1 MSKGFMYILE
11 CSDGSFYTGSTRDL
25 EKRFRQHQNSLGAN
39 YTRNRLPVR
48 LVYYEEYDRID
59 EAFYREKQIQGWS
72 HAKKKA
78 LIEGNYKDLK
88 LLAKKRFGN
97 KGHLDKIPPESLDDR
112 KSGNNSPESLDDQKS
127 GNNSPESLDDRID
140 KS

>member
-1 MSKGFMYILE
+1 MSKGIMYILE
-11 CSDGSFYTGSTRDL
+11 CSDGSFYTGSARDL
-25 EKRFRQHQNSLGAN
+25 EKRLWQHQNSFGAN
-39 YTRNRLPVR
+39 YTRNRLPVK

-59 EAFYREKQIQGWS
+59 EAFYREKQIQRWS

-88 LLAKKRFGN
+88 LLAKKKFGY

-112 KSGNNSPESLDDQKS
+112 KSGH
-127 GNNSPESLDDRID
+127 NSPESLDDR
-140 KS
+140 KSGHNSPESLDDRKNKS